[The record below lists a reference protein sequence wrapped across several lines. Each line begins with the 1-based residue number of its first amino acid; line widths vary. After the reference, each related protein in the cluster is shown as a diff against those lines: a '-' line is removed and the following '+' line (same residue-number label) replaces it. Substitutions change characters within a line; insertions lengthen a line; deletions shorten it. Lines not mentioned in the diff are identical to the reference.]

1 MMNIKKI
8 IAGALAIVCL
18 FSTGCGSGGDTVA
31 VETEIQST
39 TRPHITTVKTDNFF
53 EGLAEDNS
61 MAGAMPSATAA
72 VAGGVTTDCCP
83 TEKYYCPPPY
93 PYPEHNTESYADIRE
108 NSYVKTA
115 DNAVSTFSADV
126 DTASYSNIRR
136 MIENNQAID
145 PDAVRIEE
153 MLNYF
158 SYDYNAPKDGEPF
171 GVTTEFMD
179 CPWNDEAKLMLVG
192 LQAEEIEMSE
202 TPSNIVFLIDVSGSM
217 SDPDKLPLVQ
227 TAFTMLAENLSEK
240 DRISIVTYAGD
251 DKVVLSGESGDNK
264 AKIINAVYDLSAGG
278 GTNGSAG
285 IRTAYQLAEKHFIEG
300 GNNRVI
306 LATDGD
312 LNIGITDNDD
322 LEDFISE
329 KKESGVFLSVL
340 GFGTG
345 NIKDDKMEILAD
357 KGNGSYHYIDSVF
370 EARRV
375 LVDQMGS
382 SLVTVAKD
390 VKLQLEFNP
399 EIVEKYR
406 LIGYENRVMA
416 AEDFDDDTKDG
427 GEIGAGH
434 RVTVLY
440 EIVSKELDE
449 DFIAYE
455 NEKIADLAIRYK
467 EPDGNKSKLL
477 EYSLGE
483 DDIGGFSKNYDGLLR
498 GGKNI
503 EFAACV
509 TEFGMILRDSKY
521 ISDRDCDGILS
532 RLEDID
538 TDDDFRKEFVELVE
552 TYDEKEEFF
561 RGLEE
566 IYNRYE

>member
-1 MMNIKKI
+1 MMNIKKLL
-8 IAGALAIVCL
+8 AGALALVCL
-18 FSTGCGSGGDTVA
+18 FATGCGSDNSTAEAPATTTRTYTTTGKSNNIFDGFSGGDA
-31 VETEIQST
+31 KMEQ
-39 TRPHITTVKTDNFF
+39 
-53 EGLAEDNS
+53 
-61 MAGAMPSATAA
+61 AMPSTTAA
-72 VAGGVTTDCCP
+72 VAGGAMEDCCP
-83 TEKYYCPPPY
+83 TENYYCIPAPDY
-93 PYPEHNTESYADIRE
+93 NTESYAEVRE
-108 NSYVKTA
+108 NRFIKTTE
-115 DNAVSTFSADV
+115 NAVSTFSADV

-136 MIENNQAID
+136 MITDGNYVD
-145 PDAVRIEE
+145 PNAVRIEE

-158 SYDYNAPKDGEPF
+158 SYDYNAPKDDEPF
-171 GVTTEFMD
+171 GITTEFMD

-192 LQAEEIEMSE
+192 LQAQEIEMTE
-202 TPSNIVFLIDVSGSM
+202 TPSNIVFLVDVSGSM
-217 SDPDKLPLVQ
+217 DSPDKLPLVQ
-227 TAFTMLAENLSEK
+227 TAFTMLAENLSEN
-240 DRISIVTYAGD
+240 DRISIVTYAGSD
-251 DKVVLSGESGDNK
+251 RIVLSGESGANK
-264 AKIINAVYDLSAGG
+264 AKIINAVCDLTAGG

-285 IRTAYQLAEKHFIEG
+285 IKTAYQLAEKHFIEG

-322 LEDFISE
+322 LERYISK
-329 KKESGVFLSVL
+329 KKESGVYLSVL

-357 KGNGSYHYIDSVF
+357 KGNGNYSYIDSVF

-375 LVDQMGS
+375 LVDEMGS
-382 SLVTVAKD
+382 TLVTVAKD

-406 LIGYENRVMA
+406 LIGYENRIMA
-416 AEDFDDDTKDG
+416 EEDFDDDTKDG

-440 EIVSKELDE
+440 EIVSTELDE

-467 EPDGNKSKLL
+467 EPDGKKSKLL

-498 GGKNI
+498 GGENI

-509 TEFGMILRDSKY
+509 AEFGMILSESRYAEDS
-521 ISDRDCDGILS
+521 DCDDILE
-532 RLEDID
+532 RLEGID
-538 TDDDFRKEFVELVE
+538 SIEGDEFREEFVELVSDYSQRE
-552 TYDEKEEFF
+552 DFYDELY
-561 RGLEE
+561 G
-566 IYNRYE
+566 YYDYYE

>member
-1 MMNIKKI
+1 MMNIKKL
-8 IAGALAIVCL
+8 IAGALALVCL
-18 FSTGCGSGGDTVA
+18 FATGCGSDNSTA
-31 VETEIQST
+31 EAPATT
-39 TRPHITTVKTDNFF
+39 TRTYTTTGKSNNIFDGFSGDNAKM
-53 EGLAEDNS
+53 EQ
-61 MAGAMPSATAA
+61 AMPSTTAA
-72 VAGGVTTDCCP
+72 VAGGAMADCCP
-83 TEKYYCPPPY
+83 TENYYCIPAPDY
-93 PYPEHNTESYADIRE
+93 NTESYAEVRE
-108 NSYVKTA
+108 NRFIKTTE
-115 DNAVSTFSADV
+115 NAVSTFSADV

-136 MIENNQAID
+136 MITDGNYVD
-145 PDAVRIEE
+145 PNAVRIEE

-158 SYDYNAPKDGEPF
+158 SYDYNAPKGDEPF
-171 GVTTEFMD
+171 GITTEFMD

-192 LQAEEIEMSE
+192 LQAQEIEMTE
-202 TPSNIVFLIDVSGSM
+202 TPSNIVFLVDVSGSM
-217 SDPDKLPLVQ
+217 DSPDKLPLVQ
-227 TAFTMLAENLSEK
+227 TAFTMLAENLSEN
-240 DRISIVTYAGD
+240 DRISIVTYAGSD
-251 DKVVLSGESGDNK
+251 RIVLSGESGANK
-264 AKIINAVYDLSAGG
+264 AKIINAVCDLTAGG

-285 IRTAYQLAEKHFIEG
+285 IKTAYQLAEKHFIEG

-322 LEDFISE
+322 LERYISK
-329 KKESGVFLSVL
+329 KKESGVYLSVL

-357 KGNGSYHYIDSVF
+357 KGNGNYSYIDSVF

-375 LVDQMGS
+375 LVDEMGS
-382 SLVTVAKD
+382 TLVTVAKD

-406 LIGYENRVMA
+406 LIGYENRIMA
-416 AEDFDDDTKDG
+416 EEDFDDDTKDG

-440 EIVSKELDE
+440 EIVSTELDE

-467 EPDGNKSKLL
+467 EPDGKKSKLL

-498 GGKNI
+498 GGENI

-509 TEFGMILRDSKY
+509 AEFGMILSESRYAEDS
-521 ISDRDCDGILS
+521 DCDDILE
-532 RLEDID
+532 RLEGID
-538 TDDDFRKEFVELVE
+538 SIEGDEFREEFVELVSDYSQRE
-552 TYDEKEEFF
+552 DFYDELY
-561 RGLEE
+561 G
-566 IYNRYE
+566 YYDYYE

>member
-1 MMNIKKI
+1 MMNIKKL
-8 IAGALAIVCL
+8 IAGALALVCL
-18 FSTGCGSGGDTVA
+18 FATGCGSDNSTAEAPATTTRTYTTTGKSNNIFDGFSGGDA
-31 VETEIQST
+31 KMEQ
-39 TRPHITTVKTDNFF
+39 
-53 EGLAEDNS
+53 
-61 MAGAMPSATAA
+61 AMPSTTAA
-72 VAGGVTTDCCP
+72 VAGGAMEDCCP
-83 TEKYYCPPPY
+83 SENYYCIPAPDY
-93 PYPEHNTESYADIRE
+93 NTESYAEVRE
-108 NSYVKTA
+108 NRFIKTTE
-115 DNAVSTFSADV
+115 NAISTFSADV

-136 MIENNQAID
+136 MITDGNYVD
-145 PDAVRIEE
+145 PNAVRIEE

-158 SYDYNAPKDGEPF
+158 SYDYNAPKGDEPF
-171 GVTTEFMD
+171 GITTEFMD

-192 LQAEEIEMSE
+192 LQAQEIEMTE
-202 TPSNIVFLIDVSGSM
+202 TPSNIVFLVDVSGSM
-217 SDPDKLPLVQ
+217 DSPDKLPLVQ
-227 TAFTMLAENLSEK
+227 TAFTMLAENLSEN
-240 DRISIVTYAGD
+240 DRISIVTYAGSD
-251 DKVVLSGESGDNK
+251 RIVLSGESGANK
-264 AKIINAVYDLSAGG
+264 AKIINAVCDLTAGG

-285 IRTAYQLAEKHFIEG
+285 IKTAYQLAEKHFIEG

-322 LEDFISE
+322 LERYISK
-329 KKESGVFLSVL
+329 KKESGVYLSVL

-357 KGNGSYHYIDSVF
+357 KGNGNYSYIDSVF

-375 LVDQMGS
+375 LVDEMGS
-382 SLVTVAKD
+382 TLVTVAKD

-406 LIGYENRVMA
+406 LIGYENRIMA
-416 AEDFDDDTKDG
+416 EEDFDDDTKDG

-440 EIVSKELDE
+440 EIVSTELDE

-467 EPDGNKSKLL
+467 EPDGKKSKLL

-498 GGKNI
+498 GGENI

-509 TEFGMILRDSKY
+509 AEFGMILSESRYAEDS
-521 ISDRDCDGILS
+521 DCDDILE
-532 RLEDID
+532 RLEGID
-538 TDDDFRKEFVELVE
+538 SIEGDEFREEFVELVSDYSQRE
-552 TYDEKEEFF
+552 DFYDELY
-561 RGLEE
+561 G
-566 IYNRYE
+566 YYDYYE

>member
-1 MMNIKKI
+1 MMNIKKL
-8 IAGALAIVCL
+8 IAGALALVCL
-18 FSTGCGSGGDTVA
+18 FATGCGSDNSTAEAPATTTRTYTTTGKSNNIFDGFSGGDA
-31 VETEIQST
+31 KMEQ
-39 TRPHITTVKTDNFF
+39 
-53 EGLAEDNS
+53 
-61 MAGAMPSATAA
+61 AMPSTTAA
-72 VAGGVTTDCCP
+72 VAGGAMADCCP
-83 TEKYYCPPPY
+83 SENYYCLPAPDY
-93 PYPEHNTESYADIRE
+93 NTESYAEVRE
-108 NSYVKTA
+108 NRFIKTTE
-115 DNAVSTFSADV
+115 NAVSTFSADV

-136 MIENNQAID
+136 MITDGSYVD
-145 PDAVRIEE
+145 PNAVRIEE

-158 SYDYNAPKDGEPF
+158 SYDYNAPKGDEPF
-171 GVTTEFMD
+171 GITTEFMD

-192 LQAEEIEMSE
+192 LQAQEIEMTE
-202 TPSNIVFLIDVSGSM
+202 TPSNIVFLVDVSGSM
-217 SDPDKLPLVQ
+217 DSPDKLPLVQ
-227 TAFTMLAENLSEK
+227 TAFTMLAENLSEN
-240 DRISIVTYAGD
+240 DRISIVTYAGSD
-251 DKVVLSGESGDNK
+251 RIVLSGESGTNK
-264 AKIINAVYDLSAGG
+264 AKIINAVCDLTAGG

-285 IRTAYQLAEKHFIEG
+285 IKTAYQLAEKHFIEG

-322 LEDFISE
+322 LERYISK
-329 KKESGVFLSVL
+329 KKESGVYLSVL

-357 KGNGSYHYIDSVF
+357 KGNGNYSYIDSVF

-375 LVDQMGS
+375 LVDEMGS
-382 SLVTVAKD
+382 TLVTVAKD

-406 LIGYENRVMA
+406 LIGYENRIMA
-416 AEDFDDDTKDG
+416 EEDFDDDTKDG

-440 EIVSKELDE
+440 EIVSTELDE

-467 EPDGNKSKLL
+467 EPGGNKSKLL

-498 GGKNI
+498 GGDNI

-509 TEFGMILRDSKY
+509 AEFGMILSESRYAEDS
-521 ISDRDCDGILS
+521 DCDDILE
-532 RLEDID
+532 RLEGID
-538 TDDDFRKEFVELVE
+538 SIEGDEFREEFVELVSDYSQRE
-552 TYDEKEEFF
+552 DFYDELY
-561 RGLEE
+561 G
-566 IYNRYE
+566 YYDYYE

>member
-1 MMNIKKI
+1 MMNIKKL
-8 IAGALAIVCL
+8 IAGALALVCL
-18 FSTGCGSGGDTVA
+18 FATGCGSDNSTAEAPATTTRTYTTTGKSNNIFDDFSGGDA
-31 VETEIQST
+31 KMEQ
-39 TRPHITTVKTDNFF
+39 
-53 EGLAEDNS
+53 
-61 MAGAMPSATAA
+61 AMPSTTAA
-72 VAGGVTTDCCP
+72 VAGGAMEDCCP
-83 TEKYYCPPPY
+83 TENYYCIPAPDY
-93 PYPEHNTESYADIRE
+93 NTESYAEVRE
-108 NSYVKTA
+108 NRFIKTTE
-115 DNAVSTFSADV
+115 NAVSTFSADV

-136 MIENNQAID
+136 MITDGNYVD
-145 PDAVRIEE
+145 PNAVRIEE

-158 SYDYNAPKDGEPF
+158 SYDYNAPKGDEPF
-171 GVTTEFMD
+171 GITTEFMD

-192 LQAEEIEMSE
+192 LQAQEIEMTE
-202 TPSNIVFLIDVSGSM
+202 TPSNIVFLVDVSGSM
-217 SDPDKLPLVQ
+217 DSPDKLPLVQ
-227 TAFTMLAENLSEK
+227 TAFTMLAENLSEN
-240 DRISIVTYAGD
+240 DRISIVTYAGSD
-251 DKVVLSGESGDNK
+251 RIVLSGESGANK
-264 AKIINAVYDLSAGG
+264 AKIINAVCDLTAGG

-285 IRTAYQLAEKHFIEG
+285 IKTAYQLAEKHFIEG

-322 LEDFISE
+322 LERYISK
-329 KKESGVFLSVL
+329 KKESGVYLSVL

-357 KGNGSYHYIDSVF
+357 KGNGNYSYIDSVF

-375 LVDQMGS
+375 LVDEMGS
-382 SLVTVAKD
+382 TLVTVAKD

-406 LIGYENRVMA
+406 LIGYENRIMA
-416 AEDFDDDTKDG
+416 EEDFDDDTKDG

-440 EIVSKELDE
+440 EIVSTELDE

-467 EPDGNKSKLL
+467 EPDGKKSKLL

-498 GGKNI
+498 GGENI

-509 TEFGMILRDSKY
+509 AEFGMILSESRYAEDS
-521 ISDRDCDGILS
+521 DCDDILE
-532 RLEDID
+532 RLESID
-538 TDDDFRKEFVELVE
+538 SIEGDEFREEFVELVSDYSQRE
-552 TYDEKEEFF
+552 DFYDELY
-561 RGLEE
+561 G
-566 IYNRYE
+566 YYDYYE